1 MRDAEIALNA
11 KAEMS
16 IRENVAATGT
26 SIGTVR
32 RKTEV
37 CQNRTSSEMA
47 HPESPS
53 LSLVHKSDKPSLF
66 DRLNIETNSELP
78 EDYQPSPSEVKA
90 RTEVQTTLALN
101 EGLSDEQHKKSLAAL
116 DKANKQG

>member
-1 MRDAEIALNA
+1 
-11 KAEMS
+11 
-16 IRENVAATGT
+16 
-26 SIGTVR
+26 
-32 RKTEV
+32 
-37 CQNRTSSEMA
+37 MA